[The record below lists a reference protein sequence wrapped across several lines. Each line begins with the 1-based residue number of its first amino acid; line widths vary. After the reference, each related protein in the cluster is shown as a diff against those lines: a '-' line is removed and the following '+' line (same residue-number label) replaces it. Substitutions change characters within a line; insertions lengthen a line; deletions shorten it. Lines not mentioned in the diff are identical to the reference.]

1 MSTRSLSRRQFL
13 LSASHAALAS
23 SVLSCAT
30 APETEVRGKKSTPAL
45 RLSTSSIHFH
55 GRPVEDAR
63 ERIAR
68 LGFGAVDIWSGY
80 QGCPHL
86 DDVKK
91 RLGAR
96 GLTHTLEACKLEL
109 FAFSVYVGGFPMYA
123 KLLGESGGGV
133 AVRGSEGPCDP
144 EDLVPRM
151 KAFLEGLKPQVALAE
166 KNNTRLAIE
175 NHGHALLNS
184 LDSLKAFVDLNESP
198 HLGIALA
205 PYHLQAA
212 KPSVEEAI
220 GICGEQLLFF
230 YAWQRAAGVKQLPG
244 HGPTDFKP
252 WVEALAKA
260 GYGGYLNIF
269 MHGDLKPD
277 AMEAALAKS
286 RDYLT
291 QCSGS

>member
-91 RLGAR
+91 RLIEVTTDAVNRGAF
-96 GLTHTLEACKLEL
+96 GSPT
-109 FAFSVYVGGFPMYA
+109 FFVGKEMFFG
-123 KLLGESGGGV
+123 KDQL
-133 AVRGSEGPCDP
+133 RD
-144 EDLVPRM
+144 
-151 KAFLEGLKPQVALAE
+151 
-166 KNNTRLAIE
+166 
-175 NHGHALLNS
+175 
-184 LDSLKAFVDLNESP
+184 
-198 HLGIALA
+198 
-205 PYHLQAA
+205 
-212 KPSVEEAI
+212 VEESI
-220 GICGEQLLFF
+220 VEQL
-230 YAWQRAAGVKQLPG
+230 GG
-244 HGPTDFKP
+244 
-252 WVEALAKA
+252 AKA
-260 GYGGYLNIF
+260 
-269 MHGDLKPD
+269 
-277 AMEAALAKS
+277 KS
-286 RDYLT
+286 A
-291 QCSGS
+291 

>member
-30 APETEVRGKKSTPAL
+30 TPETEVRGKKSTPAL

-96 GLTHTLEACKLEL
+96 R
-109 FAFSVYVGGFPMYA
+109 
-123 KLLGESGGGV
+123 
-133 AVRGSEGPCDP
+133 RGSHGDMGNRVVGMAHENLFTG
-144 EDLVPRM
+144 RSQ
-151 KAFLEGLKPQVALAE
+151 QV
-166 KNNTRLAIE
+166 
-175 NHGHALLNS
+175 
-184 LDSLKAFVDLNESP
+184 
-198 HLGIALA
+198 
-205 PYHLQAA
+205 
-212 KPSVEEAI
+212 
-220 GICGEQLLFF
+220 
-230 YAWQRAAGVKQLPG
+230 QRASCADDGVNVGAGARSRGGASGRGSNACRRRNPRAARPVGAREQRANAANPRGARRLRPG
-244 HGPTDFKP
+244 LVARSGPGRGQTDVRVHP
-252 WVEALAKA
+252 S
-260 GYGGYLNIF
+260 
-269 MHGDLKPD
+269 
-277 AMEAALAKS
+277 AA
-286 RDYLT
+286 RRT
-291 QCSGS
+291 